1 MAEWGINTLL
11 FHFLDDHNMSIQLP
25 DYEKLVHSKVFSID
39 EIKDLIAYGKKKVLI
54 IIPELGV

>member
-39 EIKDLIAYGKKKVLI
+39 EIKDLIAYGKKKGI
-54 IIPELGV
+54 DNHP